1 MSNVRSRDVTSP
13 AVPGPAREEGTDD
26 LSLRKQLLRPRTLV
40 SFGVS
45 LAIVVYIF
53 SRQQIPFGDVLRTLR
68 SASPLPFLLAFVT
81 YYSSFLVRSLRWR
94 QVLRNAEGRDTG
106 PRTHLPFLGVL
117 RIIFISWFANAVLPV
132 KLGDAY
138 RGYLLKR
145 WTNTS
150 FSRTLGTIVAERIL
164 DVGALFTLLLISGA
178 VAFHT
183 HLPPRFVLLLGL
195 GGILTLIAFSA
206 LFALRFIG
214 PFIRRLLPARAAD
227 LYGRLETGVLL
238 AFKGRLPFIL
248 ALTLLVWALESAT
261 FGLVARSLGTE
272 LHLAVIVFLAL
283 SASLLTTVPFTPA
296 GLGIVEGA
304 VVAVVLWVIP
314 DGPQAHALAL
324 SIALLF
330 RSVTYWSLLV
340 SGAIVYMFSFHKS

>member
-1 MSNVRSRDVTSP
+1 MSKVHSHDVSSPSVPAAAADRSAD
-13 AVPGPAREEGTDD
+13 E
-26 LSLRKQLLRPRTLV
+26 LSLRRQILRPRTLI
-40 SFGVS
+40 SFAVS

-53 SRQQIPFGDVLRTLR
+53 TRQEIPLSAVVQTVR

-94 QVLRNAEGRDTG
+94 QVLHNAAAEDSG
-106 PRTHLPFLGVL
+106 PRDLLPLRGVL

-145 WTNTS
+145 WTGTS

-178 VAFHT
+178 LAFRT

-195 GGILTLIAFSA
+195 GGTLTLIAFSG

-214 PFIRRLLPARAAD
+214 PFIRRLLPARAGD
-227 LYGRLETGVLL
+227 LYGRLEAGVLL

-248 ALTLLVWALESAT
+248 LLTVLVWALESAT
-261 FGLVARSLGTE
+261 FGLVARSLGTQ
-272 LHLAVIVFLAL
+272 LSIAVIVFLAL

-314 DGPQAHALAL
+314 NGPQAHALAI
-324 SIALLF
+324 SMALLF

-340 SGAIVYMFSFHKS
+340 SGAIVYMLSFRHQ